1 LFIHWLED
9 RNVSI
14 RGLVV
19 GVIAFFIALSTLS
32 LSAAVVSFLLL
43 RPILFILCIL
53 GFLTFLAIAFFA
65 ALVWGFAWV
74 LFRPH

>member
-1 LFIHWLED
+1 MT
-9 RNVSI
+9 I

-32 LSAAVVSFLLL
+32 LSASVVCFLLL
-43 RPILFILCIL
+43 RPILFILCII
-53 GFLTFLAIAFFA
+53 GFLIFLAIAFFA

>member
-32 LSAAVVSFLLL
+32 LSASVVCFLLL
-43 RPILFILCIL
+43 RPILFILCII
-53 GFLTFLAIAFFA
+53 GFLIFLAIAFFA

>member
-1 LFIHWLED
+1 M
-9 RNVSI
+9 SI

-32 LSAAVVSFLLL
+32 LSASVVCFLLL
-43 RPILFILCIL
+43 RPILFTLCII
-53 GFLTFLAIAFFA
+53 GFLAFLSIAFFA
-65 ALVWGFAWV
+65 VLVWGFAWV

>member
-1 LFIHWLED
+1 MT
-9 RNVSI
+9 I
-14 RGLVV
+14 RGLFV
-19 GVIAFFIALSTLS
+19 GVIALFIALSTLS
-32 LSAAVVSFLLL
+32 LSAGVICSLLL